1 MRVSVLPLAS
11 GLPAAMSATREA
23 GARRPASLSFRRLS
37 SSWRAQAATK
47 EHWSYLPILN
57 VMKGGG
63 TVYEIS
69 PALSVF
75 RAVVDMVRH
84 RTGSLLVTQEG
95 KIAGIVTERDILEK
109 LPFGVGKSRSMT
121 VSSIMTPA
129 DKLVTASPSFT
140 LEKCIQTM
148 QSGTFRHLPV
158 VDNDKVKTLISMRD
172 ISQQISFTLS
182 KTPLTEPPLVS
193 ELMSGKGSKGCIEV
207 AASASVAD
215 AVRKMQQAK
224 AGSVLVSFDGSFG
237 LFTERDYLTK
247 VAVYDEESAEDILL
261 GDVCTRAEVIRSVS
275 ADSPVTE
282 CLSLMLAGGFRHV
295 PVTDK
300 KKPVGVI
307 SMRDVTR
314 FFLAP

>member
-1 MRVSVLPLAS
+1 MRVPVLPLAS
-11 GLPAAMSATREA
+11 GLPAAMSATRET

-140 LEKCIQTM
+140 LEKCIQT
-148 QSGTFRHLPV
+148 S
-158 VDNDKVKTLISMRD
+158 TLRGIRT
-172 ISQQISFTLS
+172 QR
-182 KTPLTEPPLVS
+182 PCPPPLPFPS
-193 ELMSGKGSKGCIEV
+193 NLEGNRACLHFSP
-207 AASASVAD
+207 
-215 AVRKMQQAK
+215 R
-224 AGSVLVSFDGSFG
+224 
-237 LFTERDYLTK
+237 FTRTC
-247 VAVYDEESAEDILL
+247 AQ
-261 GDVCTRAEVIRSVS
+261 R
-275 ADSPVTE
+275 
-282 CLSLMLAGGFRHV
+282 
-295 PVTDK
+295 
-300 KKPVGVI
+300 
-307 SMRDVTR
+307 
-314 FFLAP
+314 